1 MTSYLKKKQINIK
14 VQLPLVA
21 VICNPG
27 LRERHWQDMSDLVSK
42 DLKPNTGTTLRK
54 LLNLGLMPFLEK

>member
-1 MTSYLKKKQINIK
+1 MQQT
-14 VQLPLVA
+14 QLPLVG

-27 LRERHWQDMSDLVSK
+27 LRARHWQDMSDLVGK